1 MGDSGGAGVDAG
13 MHPPTPKLGID
24 PWKRINNT
32 KNSSRGVMLKAW
44 EGEGGTSSHFL
55 FPEVQEA
62 LLTLGPGKNS
72 MVWSRKQAKRSKDPS
87 LVLPKACIVPYGRLD
102 E

>member
-44 EGEGGTSSHFL
+44 GSSAPAELRVKVAFPPMPIWMSPAGHSADNVGVQHVGRCHVDTPDSLFRRGG
-55 FPEVQEA
+55 
-62 LLTLGPGKNS
+62 
-72 MVWSRKQAKRSKDPS
+72 
-87 LVLPKACIVPYGRLD
+87 
-102 E
+102 